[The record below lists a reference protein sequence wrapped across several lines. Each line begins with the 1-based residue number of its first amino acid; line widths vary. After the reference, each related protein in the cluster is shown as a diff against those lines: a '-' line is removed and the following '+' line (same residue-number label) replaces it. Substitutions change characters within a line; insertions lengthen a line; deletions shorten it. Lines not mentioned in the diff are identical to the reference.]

1 MNPRMKADDTTE
13 PAEERLHV
21 LVIDD
26 ERDHA
31 ETVADILEAGGYATA
46 LAFSGKDGAKKIQS
60 EEFDLVLTDLRMG
73 DLDGLAVVRLVKE
86 QGDTLV
92 MVISGSSDVKKA
104 VQALQEGASHY
115 ILKPVSKDELLAVV
129 NKSADEL
136 RRLRTIR
143 ELRKQLDERFGFEG
157 LIGNSPKMRQVIER
171 VQAFAPTRA
180 TVLIVGENG
189 TGKEL
194 VAKALH
200 TNSPRKNKP
209 FVAMNCAALNENLL
223 DDEMFGHEPGAFTG
237 ADRLRK
243 GRFEYAHGGTLF
255 LDEVGDMPLALQAK
269 LLRVLENGEVS
280 RVGSNETIK
289 VDVRLIAA
297 TNRELEQLIKEGKFR
312 QDLYYRLRVGLVRI
326 PPLRERGKD
335 VVLLATHFLDEFARR
350 YGKKVP
356 RVSNAVWSA
365 FKAYPWPGNVRELR
379 NQVESMVIQD
389 QDGLLDL
396 DDLQE
401 GDPLKAS
408 AADAGAPAGP
418 DHLVGRPLTEVE
430 RYYSEKALELAG
442 GNREEAA
449 KLLGIGERTL
459 YRQIQDWKLQDRIKD
474 ALAAADGNV
483 AAAAKSLGMSADAL
497 DRKLK
502 KLGQRADEE

>member
-1 MNPRMKADDTTE
+1 MKSEPT
-13 PAEERLHV
+13 PAEATEDQLRV

-31 ETVADILEAGGYATA
+31 ETVAEILAAAGYASDVAT
-46 LAFSGKDGAKKIQS
+46 SGKEGAKKIQT
-60 EEFDLVLTDLRMG
+60 EEYDLVLTDLRMG
-73 DLDGLAVVRLVKE
+73 DLDGLAIVRLVKE
-86 QGDTLV
+86 QGETLV

-115 ILKPVSKDELLAVV
+115 ILKPVTKEELLAVM

-157 LIGNSPKMRQVIER
+157 LIGNSPKMRELIER
-171 VQAFAPTRA
+171 VKAFAPTRA
-180 TVLIVGENG
+180 TVLIMGENG

-194 VAKALH
+194 VAKAVH

-243 GRFEYAHGGTLF
+243 GRFEYANSGTLF
-255 LDEVGDMPLALQAK
+255 LDEIGDMPAALQAK

-280 RVGSNETIK
+280 RIGSNETIK
-289 VDVRLIAA
+289 VDVRLVAA
-297 TNRELEQLIKEGKFR
+297 TNRDLEQMIRDGKFR
-312 QDLYYRLRVGLVRI
+312 QDLYYRLRVGLLRI

-335 VVLLATHFLDEFARR
+335 IVLLTTHFLEEFVRR

-356 RVSNAVWSA
+356 KVTNAVWTA
-365 FKAYPWPGNVRELR
+365 FKSYRWPGNVRELR
-379 NQVESMVIQD
+379 NQVESMIIQD
-389 QDGLLDL
+389 QDGVLDM

-401 GDPLKAS
+401 GEPLKSTGATS
-408 AADAGAPAGP
+408 GGAAGSDQ
-418 DHLVGRPLTEVE
+418 LVGRPLTEVE
-430 RYYSEKALELAG
+430 RYYAEKALELAE

-449 KLLGIGERTL
+449 RMLGIGERTL
-459 YRQIQDWKLQDRIKD
+459 YRQIQDWKLQDRIREAVD
-474 ALAAADGNV
+474 AAKGDIAV
-483 AAAAKSLGMSADAL
+483 AAKALGMSADAL
-497 DRKLK
+497 DKKVK
-502 KLGQRADEE
+502 KLVQPTD

>member
-1 MNPRMKADDTTE
+1 MKSEDATSDA
-13 PAEERLHV
+13 AEEQLRV

-31 ETVADILEAGGYATA
+31 ETVAEILEAGGYTTTVAT
-46 LAFSGKDGAKKIQS
+46 SGKEGAKRIET

-73 DLDGLAVVRLVKE
+73 DLDGIAIVQLVKE
-86 QGDTLV
+86 HGDTLV
-92 MVISGSSDVKKA
+92 MVISGSNDVKKA
-104 VQALQEGASHY
+104 VLALQEGASHY
-115 ILKPVSKDELLAVV
+115 ILKPVSRDELLAVV

-157 LIGNSPKMRQVIER
+157 LIGNSPKMRELIKGLKQ
-171 VQAFAPTRA
+171 FAPTKA
-180 TVLIVGENG
+180 TVLIYGENG

-223 DDEMFGHEPGAFTG
+223 DDEMFGHEAGAFTG
-237 ADRLRK
+237 ADKMRK
-243 GRFEYAHGGTLF
+243 GRFEYANGGTLF
-255 LDEVGDMPLALQAK
+255 LDEIGDMPAALQAK

-280 RVGSNETIK
+280 RIGSNETIK

-297 TNRELEQLIKEGKFR
+297 TNRDLEQMIKDGKFR
-312 QDLYYRLRVGLVRI
+312 QDLYYRLRVALLRI
-326 PPLRERGKD
+326 PPLRDRGKD
-335 VVLLATHFLDEFARR
+335 IVLLTTHFLEEFAKR

-356 RVSNAVWSA
+356 RVSNAVWNA
-365 FKAYPWPGNVRELR
+365 FRNYSWPGNVRELR
-379 NQVESMVIQD
+379 NQVESLVIQD
-389 QDGLLDL
+389 QDGVLDL

-401 GDPLKAS
+401 GDAFKA
-408 AADAGAPAGP
+408 AAAEVAPGA
-418 DHLVGRPLTEVE
+418 DQLIGRPLTEVE
-430 RYYSEKALELAG
+430 RYYSEKALELTG

-459 YRQIQDWKLQDRIKD
+459 YRQIQEWKLQDRIREALD
-474 ALAAADGNV
+474 AANGNISV
-483 AAAAKSLGMSADAL
+483 AAKTLGMSADAL
-497 DRKLK
+497 EKRLK
-502 KLGQRADEE
+502 KLGQRAESE